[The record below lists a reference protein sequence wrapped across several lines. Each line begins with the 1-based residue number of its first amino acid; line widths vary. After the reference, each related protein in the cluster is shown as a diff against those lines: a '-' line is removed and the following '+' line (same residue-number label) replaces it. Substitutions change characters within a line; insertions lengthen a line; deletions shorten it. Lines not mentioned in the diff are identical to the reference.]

1 MYIKYFKNNFSD
13 VKKISFF
20 FLIIFAVIIF
30 LIINRINNRIE
41 KKYNNIDYKSLVF
54 EKVIPLLN
62 SKLFNFDLQSSQID
76 SINNM
81 QYFNYIYEN
90 DSTRIK
96 DIHRLIKYLNS
107 FDLIIKYNQIN
118 KNQYIIKIFDN
129 NKPFVIIKLK
139 TSKKVE
145 KLKVKGE
152 IALIIDD
159 FGYFDNDLS
168 DSFFNLPKGI
178 TFSVIPGHRFSKTV
192 ARKINKL
199 NHDLLIHLPMEPL
212 NYRGDEK
219 QYIIMTGMNSNKI
232 ENRINKAI
240 NELPQAIGI
249 NNHMGSKATSDLE
262 TMNKV
267 AKVIVNKELLFID
280 SYTYKRS
287 IAYKVMK
294 KHDIPTARGD
304 MFIDNENRPD
314 YISEQIDKLVQ
325 LAIKNGKAIGIGHVR
340 KNTLL
345 MLQKKIPDII
355 SNGII
360 FVPISEYIR

>member
-1 MYIKYFKNNFSD
+1 M
-13 VKKISFF
+13 
-20 FLIIFAVIIF
+20 IIF
-30 LIINRINNRIE
+30 LIITKINNNRIE
-41 KKYNNIDYKSLVF
+41 KKYNNIYQKSLIF
-54 EKVIPLLN
+54 EKVIPSLN
-62 SKLFNFDLQSSQID
+62 SKLFNFDLQSSQMD

-81 QYFNYIYEN
+81 QYFIYTSKS
-90 DSTRIK
+90 DSTGIN

-107 FDLIIKYNQIN
+107 FDLIIKYNVLN
-118 KNQYIIKIFDN
+118 NDQYIIKILSKT

-139 TSKKVE
+139 ISKKVE
-145 KLKVKGE
+145 QLKEVKGK

-159 FGYFDNDLS
+159 IGYFDNDLS
-168 DSFFNLPKGI
+168 DSFFNLPKEI
-178 TFSVIPGHRFSKTV
+178 TFSVIPGHRFSKTL

-219 QYIIMTGMNSNKI
+219 QYIIMTGMNRNEI

-262 TMNKV
+262 TMNKI
-267 AKVIVNKELLFID
+267 ARVIINKELLFID
-280 SYTYKRS
+280 SYTYNRS
-287 IAYKVMK
+287 IAYKIMK
-294 KHDIPTARGD
+294 KHDIPTAKRD
-304 MFIDNENRPD
+304 IFIDNEDRPD
-314 YISEQIDKLVQ
+314 YISERIDKLVQ
-325 LAIKNGKAIGIGHVR
+325 LAIKNGKAIGIGHAK

-360 FVPISEYIR
+360 FVPISEYMQ